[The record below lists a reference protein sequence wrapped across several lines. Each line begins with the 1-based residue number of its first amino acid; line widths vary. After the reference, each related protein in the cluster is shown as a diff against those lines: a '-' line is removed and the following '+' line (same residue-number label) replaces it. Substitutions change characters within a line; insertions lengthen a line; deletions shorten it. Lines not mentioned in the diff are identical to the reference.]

1 MAASRAFPRV
11 HPRLAWAAGA
21 TVAVAVAVG
30 LVPADA
36 GQPGSCRLLQPA
48 ELESALGGKATGL
61 QSANLGPAD
70 ACTGQVGTRTV
81 LVRVAERRGDR
92 GGAMERQGIEWARQQ
107 GFEIDVKTDGDVT
120 CSTFAP
126 PAGKAQMGFNTTCS
140 IFRGGRVVAVEVTA
154 RSRQEMASMSAVRGL
169 VEKAWSRL

>member
-1 MAASRAFPRV
+1 MFASGPFPRV
-11 HPRLAWAAGA
+11 RSRAAWAAGA
-21 TVAVAVAVG
+21 AVAVAAAVG
-30 LVPADA
+30 PVPADA

-48 ELESALGGKATGL
+48 ELESALGGKAAAL
-61 QSANLGPAD
+61 KSANPGPAD

-92 GGAMERQGIEWARQQ
+92 GAMERQGIEWARQQ
-107 GFEIDVKTDGDVT
+107 GFEVDVKTDGDVT

-126 PAGKAQMGFNTTCS
+126 PAAKAQMGFNTTCS

-154 RSRQEMASMSAVRGL
+154 RSRQEMASMPAVRGL